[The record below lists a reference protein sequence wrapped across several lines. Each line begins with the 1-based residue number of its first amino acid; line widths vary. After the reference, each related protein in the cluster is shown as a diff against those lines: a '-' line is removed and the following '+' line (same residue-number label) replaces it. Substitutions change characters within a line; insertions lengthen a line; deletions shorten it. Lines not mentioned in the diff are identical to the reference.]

1 MGVLV
6 VACYSGKMN
15 ISFIVFMILYVVDIC
30 YLIIVKTDI
39 TSPQMGICN
48 DYLVNLTKTIV

>member
-6 VACYSGKMN
+6 VACSGKMN
-15 ISFIVFMILYVVDIC
+15 IFIVFMILYVVDIC
-30 YLIIVKTDI
+30 YLIIVKTNI
-39 TSPQMGICN
+39 NSSQNGICN